1 MPLATLQESN
11 RNSFSLSF
19 LFKMASII
27 ISSHPT
33 STSQSAFRM
42 GRANNKRPKAMPPQC
57 LLKVGQICRKSKAIE
72 TLKIQVWWWTSTFH
86 VGAIFSKTSRES
98 SEKKERVYVQWFSPS
113 FTKSKVLM
121 HSQKQNWNRSSN
133 VSHILS
139 VINLVIHVNWKQG
152 NVGATEDFLF
162 NCSLEIHITNIINSA
177 TSDFQVQNFGAKKK
191 YNSIWRFP
199 KASTGGLWKHLPSDF
214 FSKCQGS
221 RLFGMDGED
230 GKIT

>member
-72 TLKIQVWWWTSTFH
+72 TLKNSGLMMDFYFSCRGDFQQNQPW
-86 VGAIFSKTSRES
+86 IFRKK
-98 SEKKERVYVQWFSPS
+98 KKEYMFNDSVLASQKAKWSIL
-113 FTKSKVLM
+113 LM

-162 NCSLEIHITNIINSA
+162 NCSLEIHITNI
-177 TSDFQVQNFGAKKK
+177 TLQHVTF
-191 YNSIWRFP
+191 R
-199 KASTGGLWKHLPSDF
+199 
-214 FSKCQGS
+214 SKT
-221 RLFGMDGED
+221 LV
-230 GKIT
+230 